1 MTEKKAKVG
10 VISLGCPKNTIDT
23 EVMLGLLAKEGHQI
37 VEGDAPSDVVI
48 INTCSFIKDAQQESV
63 NAILGQLDKNKKV
76 IVTGCLVQQYKNDI
90 LKELPQVDGLVGT
103 HNFVNIVDIVNNVTK
118 GEKVSRIEAIP
129 TSLYDDKAPR
139 LRTTLAA
146 TAYIKINE
154 GCDHSCTFCRIPQLK
169 GALRSRALE
178 SVLAEAQQLADEGV
192 REVIL
197 IGQDTT
203 SYGLDLYRKP
213 MLAKLLKE
221 LAQIEDLNWVR
232 LLYAYPSMLSTEMLE
247 VMASEPRIVKYLDMP
262 LQHAHPEVLK
272 AMRRPYEGKVQDEKL
287 RLIRQMMPEATIRTT
302 FIVGFPGERE
312 DHFEYLADYVKSY
325 RFDRM
330 GVFTYSREEGTPAAE
345 LKNQVPE
352 KVKKQRKGRL
362 MALQQQISAEKN
374 QEQVG
379 RTLDVLVEGYD
390 TKSKQYAGRSYRDA
404 PEIDGQVYLKG
415 EAEMG
420 EMVKVKIESA
430 AEYDLFGQLVK

>member
-1 MTEKKAKVG
+1 MNQKKAKVG
-10 VISLGCPKNTIDT
+10 VISLGCPKNTVDT
-23 EVMLGLLAKEGHQI
+23 EVMLGLLVQDGHQI
-37 VEGDAPSDVVI
+37 VEGDASSDVVI

-76 IVTGCLVQQYKNDI
+76 IVTGCLVQQYKQDI

-103 HNFVNIVDIVNNVTK
+103 HNFVNIVDIVNNVTQ
-118 GEKVSRIEAIP
+118 GNKVAQIEAVP
-129 TSLYDDKAPR
+129 TSIYDDKAPR

-169 GALRSRALE
+169 GALRSRSLE
-178 SVLAEAQQLADEGV
+178 SILAEAQQLAGEGV

-203 SYGLDLYRKP
+203 AYGLDLYKKP

-221 LAQIEDLNWVR
+221 LAHIEDLSWVR
-232 LLYAYPSMLSTEMLE
+232 LLYAYPSMLSREMLE
-247 VMASEPRIVKYLDMP
+247 VMASEPRIAKYLDMP

-287 RLIRQMMPEATIRTT
+287 RLIREMMPEAAIRTT

-312 DHFEYLADYVKSY
+312 DHFEYLADYVNSY

-345 LKNQVPE
+345 LKNQIPE
-352 KVKKQRKGRL
+352 KVKKQRKSRL

-379 RTLDVLVEGYD
+379 KILDVLVEGFD

-404 PEIDGQVYLKG
+404 PEIDGQVYFQG

-420 EMVKVKIESA
+420 EMAKVKIEKA
-430 AEYDLFGQLVK
+430 AEYDLFGHLVQ